1 MNFIKKSLLILLIG
15 ISMISNATEFTVH
28 HAPGGPSDRVTRL
41 ITKYLP
47 NDYVIINRPGAGG
60 RTATKHLIKDNT
72 VMLATV
78 NQIFVTNMLSAQ
90 SSGYDPIRDLEIIGT
105 AAAMPNV
112 LACRSSL
119 GFKELK
125 DLNERQLN
133 FGVAGYGSSEHI
145 ATEVL
150 FTKITGKHQSIPY
163 AQGGSS
169 SLNDMLGGNLDCMFA
184 NYPTIKPFIEDR
196 RITVLFSSHDLGLN
210 ISTWREQFGEQ
221 FPLQSYLS
229 IVISKRM
236 PSSDK
241 RKVIEDISRV
251 FENSD
256 FKAELKT
263 LGLFVIA
270 RTDPGSIDQIERANN
285 ALFKF
290 LTISKIKLQ

>member
-1 MNFIKKSLLILLIG
+1 MNFIKKSLLTLLL
-15 ISMISNATEFTVH
+15 STNMIAMATEFTVH

-112 LACRSSL
+112 LACRSNL

-125 DLNERQLN
+125 DLNGRQLN

-150 FTKITGKHQSIPY
+150 FTKITGQHQSIPY

-251 FENSD
+251 FENAD

-270 RTDPGSIDQIERANN
+270 RTDSASTNQVERANIS
-285 ALFKF
+285 LFKF
-290 LTISKIKLQ
+290 LTDSNIKLQ